1 MEEMTKLD
9 VWDKSF
15 ALTPTSPSTSL
26 AAGDERPITT
36 EGGKK
41 PMIRRVIVVSV
52 LAAGLLIAGLSQAS
66 SAIIET
72 QHLIVSDATGK
83 LSNDQLKS
91 LADQAQAMLESILA
105 FWSAD
110 SGIDR
115 FGKIRVVFD
124 VPRRDVYSSV
134 FYWDKKDGERIRIV
148 RVFSSEGSP
157 QMMAHKL
164 TSAVFPQ
171 KDKLIRN
178 MMGILTEAQVG
189 NALTF
194 PMCGFG
200 SDDWVLALLKTKS
213 YIPLNELGPDHESWG
228 MKDAGGGRLSI
239 HDKARQHKA
248 YAETGSFG
256 NYLFQTYGINKI
268 KQFHRLSHEKDRPWQ
283 DAFGIGMQELEAN
296 WLKTLRANEKTGD
309 KNVSTVLKLF
319 ERNSGT
325 ACAEAQ
331 KLVTG
336 KR

>member
-1 MEEMTKLD
+1 M
-9 VWDKSF
+9 
-15 ALTPTSPSTSL
+15 
-26 AAGDERPITT
+26 IT

-41 PMIRRVIVVSV
+41 PMIRRVMVVSIFV
-52 LAAGLLIAGLSQAS
+52 AGLLITGLSQAS

-72 QHLIVSDATGK
+72 RHLIVSDATDK
-83 LSNDQLKS
+83 LSNDQLKG
-91 LADQAQAMLESILA
+91 LADQAQAMLERILA

-134 FYWDKKDGERIRIV
+134 FYWENKDGKRIRIV

-189 NALTF
+189 NTLTF

-200 SDDWVLALLKTKS
+200 SDDWVLAFLKTKS
-213 YIPLNELGPDHESWG
+213 YIPINELGPDHESWG
-228 MKDAGGGRLSI
+228 MKDAGGGKLSI
-239 HDKARQHKA
+239 LDKAKQHKA

-268 KQFHRLSHEKDRPWQ
+268 KQFHRLSAEKERPSQ
-283 DAFGIGMQELEAN
+283 DVFGINMQELEAN
-296 WLKTLRANEKTGD
+296 WLKALRENEKTRE
-309 KNVSTVLKLF
+309 KNVSIVSKLL
-319 ERNSGT
+319 ERNPGT
-325 ACAEAQ
+325 ACAGAQ
-331 KLVTG
+331 QLVTS

>member
-1 MEEMTKLD
+1 M
-9 VWDKSF
+9 
-15 ALTPTSPSTSL
+15 A
-26 AAGDERPITT
+26 T
-36 EGGKK
+36 EKKEK
-41 PMIRRVIVVSV
+41 PMIRRVIVVSIFV
-52 LAAGLLIAGLSQAS
+52 AGLLIAELSQAS

-83 LSNDQLKS
+83 LSDDQLKS
-91 LADQAQAMLESILA
+91 LADQAQVMLGGILA

-110 SGIDR
+110 PGIDR

-124 VPRRDVYSSV
+124 APRRDVYSSV
-134 FYWDKKDGERIRIV
+134 LYWENKNGERIRIV
-148 RVFSSEGSP
+148 RVFKSEGSP

-178 MMGILTEAQVG
+178 LMGILTEAQVG
-189 NALTF
+189 NPLTF

-213 YIPLNELGPDHESWG
+213 YIPLNDLGPDHESWG
-228 MKDAGGGRLSI
+228 MKDAGGGKLSI
-239 HDKARQHKA
+239 LDKAKQHKA

-256 NYLFQTYGINKI
+256 NFLFQTYGIKKI
-268 KQFHRLSHEKDRPWQ
+268 KQFHRLSSEKERPSQ
-283 DAFGIGMQELEAN
+283 DVFGINMQELEAN
-296 WLKTLRANEKTGD
+296 WLKALRENEKTRE
-309 KNVSTVLKLF
+309 KNVSKTSRLIEK
-319 ERNSGT
+319 NPGT

-331 KLVTG
+331 QFVTS

>member
-1 MEEMTKLD
+1 
-9 VWDKSF
+9 VVNV
-15 ALTPTSPSTSL
+15 SPHGFGR
-26 AAGDERPITT
+26 AGDDHVGRHGT
-36 EGGKK
+36 GRGQK
-41 PMIRRVIVVSV
+41 PMIRGTIVVTI
-52 LAAGLLIAGLSQAS
+52 LAAGLFIAALLQAS
-66 SAIIET
+66 SAVIET

-91 LADQAQAMLESILA
+91 LADQSQAMSGRILA

-115 FGKIRVVFD
+115 FEKIRVVFD

-134 FYWDKKDGERIRIV
+134 FYWEKKDGGRIRIV
-148 RVFSSEGSP
+148 RVFKSEGSA

-178 MMGILTEAQVG
+178 MMGILTEAQIG
-189 NALTF
+189 NPLTF

-200 SDDWVLALLKTKS
+200 SDEWVLALLETKS

-228 MKDAGGGRLSI
+228 MKDAGGGKLLI
-239 HDKARQHKA
+239 LDKAKQHKA

-256 NYLFQTYGINKI
+256 NFLFQTYGINKI
-268 KQFHRLSHEKDRPWQ
+268 KRLQRLSQEKDRPWQ
-283 DAFGIGMQELEAN
+283 DVFGISLQELEAN
-296 WLKTLRANEKTGD
+296 WLKALRANRKTREES
-309 KNVSTVLKLF
+309 VSIVSKLI
-319 ERNSGT
+319 ERNPGT
-325 ACAEAQ
+325 ACVEAQ
-331 KLVTG
+331 QLVTS

>member
-1 MEEMTKLD
+1 MKRTAIVLSMFLAGILIPDLSRASDATLE
-9 VWDKSF
+9 
-15 ALTPTSPSTSL
+15 TS
-26 AAGDERPITT
+26 
-36 EGGKK
+36 
-41 PMIRRVIVVSV
+41 
-52 LAAGLLIAGLSQAS
+52 Q
-66 SAIIET
+66 
-72 QHLIVSDATGK
+72 LIVSDTTGK
-83 LSNDQLKS
+83 LSNAQLKRS
-91 LADQAQAMLESILA
+91 ADHAQETLDRLLA

-110 SGIDR
+110 LGIGR
-115 FGKIRVVFD
+115 FGKIRIFFD
-124 VPRRDVYSSV
+124 PPRRDIYSSV
-134 FYWDKKDGERIRIV
+134 FYWDKKGDQSIRIV
-148 RVFSSEGSP
+148 RVFGIDGAP
-157 QMMAHKL
+157 QMLAHKL

-189 NALTF
+189 NPFTF

-200 SDDWVLALLKTKS
+200 SDEWVLALLKTKS

-228 MKDAGGGRLSI
+228 MKDAGGGKLSI
-239 HDKARQHKA
+239 HDKAKQHKA

-283 DAFGIGMQELEAN
+283 DVFGVGLQELEAD
-296 WLKTLRANEKTGD
+296 WFKTLRANETSRE

-319 ERNSGT
+319 ERKPDT

-331 KLVTG
+331 KLVSR

>member
-1 MEEMTKLD
+1 
-9 VWDKSF
+9 
-15 ALTPTSPSTSL
+15 
-26 AAGDERPITT
+26 
-36 EGGKK
+36 
-41 PMIRRVIVVSV
+41 MIRRVIVVSILV
-52 LAAGLLIAGLSQAS
+52 AGLLIAGLSQAS

-91 LADQAQAMLESILA
+91 LADQAQAMLERILA

-134 FYWDKKDGERIRIV
+134 FYWEKKDGERIRIV

-171 KDKLIRN
+171 NDKLIRN

-189 NALTF
+189 NPLTF

-228 MKDAGGGRLSI
+228 MKDAGGGKLSI
-239 HDKARQHKA
+239 LDKAKQHKA

-268 KQFHRLSHEKDRPWQ
+268 KQLHRLSHEKERPFQ
-283 DAFGIGMQELEAN
+283 DVFGINMQELEAN
-296 WLKTLRANEKTGD
+296 WLKALRANEQTRE
-309 KNVSTVLKLF
+309 KNVSIVSKLI
-319 ERNSGT
+319 ERNPGT

-331 KLVTG
+331 QLVTS

>member
-1 MEEMTKLD
+1 
-9 VWDKSF
+9 
-15 ALTPTSPSTSL
+15 
-26 AAGDERPITT
+26 
-36 EGGKK
+36 
-41 PMIRRVIVVSV
+41 MIRRVIVVSIFV
-52 LAAGLLIAGLSQAS
+52 AGLMIAGLSHAS

-72 QHLIVSDATGK
+72 QHLIISDATGN
-83 LSNDQLKS
+83 LSNGQLKS
-91 LADQAQAMLESILA
+91 LADQAQAMLERILA

-110 SGIDR
+110 SGTDR

-134 FYWDKKDGERIRIV
+134 FYWEKKDGERIRIV
-148 RVFSSEGSP
+148 RVFSSKGSP

-189 NALTF
+189 NPLTF

-200 SDDWVLALLKTKS
+200 SDDWVIALLKTKS
-213 YIPLNELGPDHESWG
+213 FIPLNELGPDHESWG
-228 MKDAGGGRLSI
+228 MKDAGGGKLSI
-239 HDKARQHKA
+239 LDKSKQHKA

-256 NYLFQTYGINKI
+256 NFLFQTYGINKI
-268 KQFHRLSHEKDRPWQ
+268 KQFHRLSSEKDRPSQ
-283 DAFGIGMQELEAN
+283 EVFGINMQELEAN
-296 WLKTLRANEKTGD
+296 WLKALRVNEKTRE
-309 KNVSTVLKLF
+309 KNVSIVSKLI
-319 ERNSGT
+319 ERNPGT

-331 KLVTG
+331 QIVTS